1 MKILTT
7 TALGLLFAASAT
19 PLFAQS
25 DYGYRG
31 APQALPQ
38 PKGEQTQGQEQEQG
52 DQKGGIKPSKG
63 ALKAMVELQKA
74 IEAKDTANIPA
85 KLSAAQAV
93 ATTREDKYILAQ
105 FQLKVAAGANDLP
118 SIKSAVDAIA
128 ASGLIDNAK
137 TGQLYRGVGGSYY
150 NAKQFDQAAAAFE
163 RAVALNPQDFESMK
177 LVGESRLAAGN
188 KTEALAAFQK
198 AMASRKASGQKPEE
212 DLYKRSVQIAY
223 DVKSPDAMQIARDW
237 VAAYPSPTNWHD
249 AVAIYRNMGR
259 PDVEGTLTMLRLLR
273 TAGAMTSAGDYALYA
288 SAAADQLNFNE
299 AQAVIDEGIA
309 AKKIDPASA
318 QFREIIPPLQKK
330 PKATPA
336 DLAEASKTAQ
346 SGMALLRIGD
356 RYYALKDYG
365 KAVELYRK
373 SMGKPGVDAD
383 VANLHIGFALTAA
396 GDKAGATEA
405 FKAVKGGRADI
416 AQYWLLYL
424 NGKA

>member
-1 MKILTT
+1 MRILTT
-7 TALGLLFAASAT
+7 AALGLLFTASAT
-19 PLFAQS
+19 PLFAQGS
-25 DYGYRG
+25 YGSRG
-31 APQALPQ
+31 AENQIPTPRGDQAE
-38 PKGEQTQGQEQEQG
+38 EQTTT
-52 DQKGGIKPSKG
+52 DKTSGIKPSKQ
-63 ALKAMVELQKA
+63 AQKAFIELQKA
-74 IEAKDTANIPA
+74 VNANDTANIPA
-85 KLSAAQAV
+85 KLAAVQSV
-93 ATTREDKYILAQ
+93 VSSPEDKYLLGQ
-105 FQLKVAAGANDLP
+105 FQLKIALAANNNAGIGA
-118 SIKSAVDAIA
+118 AIDTMA
-128 ASGLIDNAK
+128 ASGVVDKEKI
-137 TGQLYRGVGGSYY
+137 GSLYRGLGGTYY
-150 NAKQFDQAAAAFE
+150 NAKQFDQAAASFE
-163 RAVALNPQDFESMK
+163 RAVALNPQDIESMK
-177 LVGESRLAAGN
+177 LIGEARLAQGN
-188 KTEALAAFQK
+188 KAEALAAFQK
-198 AMASRKASGQKPEE
+198 VMATRKAAGQKPEE

-223 DVKSPDAMQIARDW
+223 DTKAPNAIQIARDW
-237 VAAYPSPTNWHD
+237 VAAYPSPSNWHD

-273 TAGAMTSAGDYALYA
+273 TAGAMTSPGDYALYA

-336 DLAEASKTAQ
+336 DLAEATKTAQ

-356 RYYALKDYG
+356 RYYALKDYA

-396 GDKAGATEA
+396 GDKAGAIEA
-405 FKAVKGGRADI
+405 FKAVKGGRADL

-424 NGKA
+424 NSKA

>member
-7 TALGLLFAASAT
+7 TALGLLFAASST
-19 PLFAQS
+19 TLFAQGS
-25 DYGYRG
+25 YGSRG
-31 APQALPQ
+31 AENQVPVPRG
-38 PKGEQTQGQEQEQG
+38 GEEQEQTTT
-52 DQKGGIKPSKG
+52 DKTSGIKPSKQ
-63 ALKAMVELQKA
+63 AQKAFIELQKA
-74 IEAKDTANIPA
+74 VNANDTASIPA
-85 KLSAAQAV
+85 KLAAVQAV
-93 ATTREDKYILAQ
+93 AQTPEDKYLLGN
-105 FQLKVAAGANDLP
+105 FQLKIALAANNNAGIGAAIDTMA
-118 SIKSAVDAIA
+118 SSGVVDNVKIG
-128 ASGLIDNAK
+128 S
-137 TGQLYRGVGGSYY
+137 LYRGLGGTYY
-150 NAKQFDQAAAAFE
+150 NAKQFDQAATAFE
-163 RAVALNPQDFESMK
+163 RAVALNPQDLESMK
-177 LVGESRLAAGN
+177 LIGEARLSQGN
-188 KTEALAAFQK
+188 KAEALAAFQK
-198 AMASRKASGQKPEE
+198 VMATRKAAGQKPEE

-223 DVKSPDAMQIARDW
+223 DTKAPNAIQIARDW
-237 VAAYPSPTNWHD
+237 VAAYPSPSNWHD

-273 TAGAMTSAGDYALYA
+273 TAGAMTSPGDYALYA

-336 DLAEASKTAQ
+336 DLAEATKTAQ

-356 RYYALKDYG
+356 RYYALKDYT

-396 GDKAGATEA
+396 GDKAGAIEA
-405 FKAVKGGRADI
+405 FKAVKGGRADL

-424 NGKA
+424 NSKA